1 MPEIA
6 VLNPAV
12 DQTALSDNPNPDLM
26 YEISG
31 STHESLLAQAFDKV
45 PPTDFFGEPWCKQT
59 ILNKLLTNDQSPLLE
74 PESDSFRLMQ
84 KHFLNPKVTLLD
96 HTTLHKNLYETV
108 IRGLLQLRKLTEGT
122 LTEKPF
128 LRSLISN
135 TITKQFAYIHLDT
148 QEASLKAFNGY
159 LTKFTNFS
167 LERILSPSF
176 KLDRLLHPE
185 KAAKIATALEN
196 IFFHVFDGAAGQDT
210 QVPFLFYESQDTH
223 LKLKLVPPAPPTLD
237 PQAVYNTLPN
247 LCA

>member
-6 VLNPAV
+6 GLNPAV
-12 DQTALSDNPNPDLM
+12 DQTALSDTPNPDLM
-26 YEISG
+26 VEISG
-31 STHESLLAQAFDKV
+31 PTHESLLAQAFDKV

-59 ILNKLLTNDQSPLLE
+59 MLNKLLENDQSPLLE
-74 PESDSFRLMQ
+74 PESNSFRLLQ
-84 KHFLNPKVTLLD
+84 KYFLNPKVSLLD

-122 LTEKPF
+122 FTEKPF
-128 LRSLISN
+128 LLSLISN
-135 TITKQFAYIHLDT
+135 TIIKQFAYIHLDT
-148 QEASLKAFNGY
+148 HEASIKAFDSY

-167 LERILSPSF
+167 LERILAPSIR
-176 KLDRLLHPE
+176 LERLLHPE

-196 IFFHVFDGAAGQDT
+196 IIFHVFDGAAGQET

-223 LKLKLVPPAPPTLD
+223 LKPTLVPPPAAIPD
-237 PQAVYNTLPN
+237 GQAAYNTLPN